1 MDRLKSIET
10 TLELLS
16 KSEKKQLTQYV
27 NSNSKSH
34 GKQTEKENQG
44 LDNLS
49 DIKRNLFG
57 GSEEEGQQEHLFERK
72 TVCDDKRPTKG
83 NTKRT
88 KKLINDIKQEKI
100 ASESKSKAAAS
111 KKLLK

>member
-16 KSEKKQLTQYV
+16 KSEKKQLSQYV

-34 GKQTEKENQG
+34 GRQLEKENVG
-44 LDNLS
+44 LENLS

-57 GSEEEGQQEHLFERK
+57 RDEAQEPEEPLFEK
-72 TVCDDKRPTKG
+72 KPAGSDKRPAES
-83 NTKRT
+83 NTKRAQ
-88 KKLINDIKQEKI
+88 KLIN
-100 ASESKSKAAAS
+100 
-111 KKLLK
+111 